1 MIFEK
6 HIYIIGSSGFAKT
19 IFQMLTKTERYR
31 NRELSFAG
39 YIDDRLE
46 SNPKKYLFNPNDVDF
61 CDTENLFLFGV
72 NSKLFQEEFIKK
84 YKLSA
89 DRFQQLTPNVKN
101 VKDAKIGSSIILE
114 SFLSP
119 GVEIGNFSFI
129 DSNTTI
135 GHDVKIGDF
144 VHIGVGVIIS
154 GNVNIQPNVT
164 IHSGAIIGNNVVIG
178 KGSEIG
184 VGCVVTRNVPENSI
198 LVAPKPHV
206 LK

>member
-6 HIYIIGSSGFAKT
+6 HIYIIGSGGFAKT

-46 SNPKKYLFNPNDVDF
+46 SDPKKYLFNPKDVDF
-61 CDTENLFLFGV
+61 SNTEYLFLFGV
-72 NSKLFQEEFIKK
+72 NSKLFQEEFLKK

-101 VKDAKIGSSIILE
+101 VKDAIIGSSIILE

-129 DSNTTI
+129 DSNSII

-144 VHIGVGVIIS
+144 VHLGVGVIVS
-154 GNVNIQPNVT
+154 GNVTIQPNVT
-164 IHSGAIIGNNVVIG
+164 VHSGAIIGNNVVIG

-184 VGCVVTRNVPENSI
+184 VGCVVTRNIPENSI